1 MNAARSFAIAAPWGA
16 GLTIVIVAMSVL
28 LRLGTRIDAGEAV
41 SMLPS
46 GLEVGARIAH
56 RVAAM
61 GVGILAAW
69 VLVAAFL
76 ARPVN
81 RSQLM
86 AAGVVGAI
94 TLVLSLIGRYTP
106 GYRIDAVTVV
116 NVAGGLA
123 LVAAFWW
130 MRATPAHARQASRA
144 LAVAALLVLLALAAS
159 GAAGAAAAMRGA
171 HAFGAPHIALA
182 GIFALLACV
191 IAWRARRGAA
201 FAVLALALLQL
212 ALGLVLVSLP
222 DAGGLV
228 LGWAH
233 AMMACALALPLV
245 SLARP
250 TA

>member
-1 MNAARSFAIAAPWGA
+1 MNAERTFAVAAPWGA
-16 GLTIVIVAMSVL
+16 GLTIVILAMSVL

-41 SMLPS
+41 SILPS

-61 GVGILAAW
+61 SVGILAAA
-69 VLVAAFL
+69 VLVAAAL
-76 ARPVN
+76 ARPAT
-81 RSQLM
+81 RSRLVVATSV
-86 AAGVVGAI
+86 AAL
-94 TLVLSLIGRYTP
+94 TLVLALIGRYTP

-116 NVAGGLA
+116 NVTGGLA

-130 MRATPAHARQASRA
+130 LRATPASAGRAVHA
-144 LAVAALLVLLALAAS
+144 LAVAALLVLLALSAT

-171 HAFGAPHIALA
+171 HAFGAPHLGLA
-182 GIFALLACV
+182 AIFALLACV
-191 IAWRARRGAA
+191 IVWRARRRAA

-212 ALGLVLVSLP
+212 VLGLAMLSVP
-222 DAGGLV
+222 DAGSLV

-233 AMMACALALPLV
+233 AMLACALALPLV